1 MITPGDALWDMVEPE
16 DILKESDNIT
26 ANIIHDALYSSS
38 PEVGAVVHVHSPAA
52 KAVSCLEEGF
62 IYLNQEVGRCPF
74 EFPALCLTV
83 RLPHR

>member
-62 IYLNQEVGRCPF
+62 IYLNQEVGMTPSNFLRPSLAT
-74 EFPALCLTV
+74 PLIT
-83 RLPHR
+83 